1 MNIDIRIQFDIFS
14 SHTWDSKYGDKWKI
28 WLRKIKQL
36 NTKTTYYIE
45 STRFDITTSR
55 IHTAYPDKKEV
66 LYTNKKTIHTKIIKT
81 LYI

>member
-36 NTKTTYYIE
+36 NTKNTYYIE

-55 IHTAYPDKKEV
+55 IHTTYPDKK
-66 LYTNKKTIHTKIIKT
+66 KKCFIQIKKQFMKK
-81 LYI
+81 